1 MDRALLAF
9 FEKEIGKISE
19 EASDELSE
27 SYPAPY
33 RSLALT
39 GQQQH

>member
-9 FEKEIGKISE
+9 FEKDIGKISE

-27 SYPAPY
+27 SFTPY
-33 RSLALT
+33 RSLALI
-39 GQQQH
+39 GQ